1 MVCAGADKP
10 LVALLLLQALAA
22 ERTIVFTASV
32 ESTQRLFRL
41 LEALPGVAPPAAAF
55 SSAEGP
61 LARAAALAAF
71 KVRRSLV
78 VGPASPLLCNFLV
91 VRVALLSAPVC
102 QGCLSWALLPA
113 LSADE
118 AWACEPCPQCQGKR
132 NALSSFRARWLGQ
145 SLWKEGAEPKLT

>member
-71 KVRRSLV
+71 KVRRSSASGCAIPGCACCLALCARGV
-78 VGPASPLLCNFLV
+78 PRLSELGPAPC
-91 VRVALLSAPVC
+91 AL
-102 QGCLSWALLPA
+102 
-113 LSADE
+113 
-118 AWACEPCPQCQGKR
+118 
-132 NALSSFRARWLGQ
+132 N
-145 SLWKEGAEPKLT
+145 